1 MDDLKRMEKVSSR
14 LRGTTAGDVSSSAVQ
29 SSMFSEVLDI
39 AKSYLGKIEVIQKS
53 YHDEDKAAA
62 VSAFKSILSDNDALV
77 EASRYVTEISGKDFS
92 KSFDIDIASD
102 EYSFSLDEIPNSE
115 LEEFIQPQ
123 VQVFDQIAE
132 ISQDLIHILEGIGP
146 SCFLPQ

>member
-1 MDDLKRMEKVSSR
+1 MDDLKRMKNVSSR
-14 LRGTTAGDVSSSAVQ
+14 LRDTTAGNGSSGAVQ
-29 SSMFSEVLDI
+29 SSIFSEVLDI

-62 VSAFKSILSDNDALV
+62 VSAFKSILSDKETLV
-77 EASRYVTEISGKDFS
+77 EANRHVTEISGKDFS